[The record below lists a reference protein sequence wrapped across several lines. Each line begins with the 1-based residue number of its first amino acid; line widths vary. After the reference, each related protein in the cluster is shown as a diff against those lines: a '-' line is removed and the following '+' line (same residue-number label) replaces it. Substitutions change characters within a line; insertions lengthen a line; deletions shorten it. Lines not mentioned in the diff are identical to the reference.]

1 MNDKVK
7 NNEVLNQPI
16 QSPATVQR
24 NHTSHRPF
32 SPFSLFIKNSSSPLS
47 LNVPAGRC
55 SLVFFRTNGA
65 ARHTSDARGQQKIYE
80 ERLKFLLIHLTPCE
94 EGPGVIMGLEKDK
107 NALIRPL

>member
-47 LNVPAGRC
+47 LNVPAGRF
-55 SLVFFRTNGA
+55 LWIFLDPFLTPERPGNT
-65 ARHTSDARGQQKIYE
+65 RGQQKIYE

>member
-24 NHTSHRPF
+24 NHTSHRAF
-32 SPFSLFIKNSSSPLS
+32 SPFSLFVSIKNSSSPLS

-55 SLVFFRTNGA
+55 SLDF
-65 ARHTSDARGQQKIYE
+65 S
-80 ERLKFLLIHLTPCE
+80 
-94 EGPGVIMGLEKDK
+94 
-107 NALIRPL
+107 